1 MKKIVL
7 LLNLLFC
14 CCGYYSF
21 SGSSLPSHL
30 KTIAIP
36 VFEDK
41 TAEFGVR
48 ESISEAL
55 VTEFTKDNSLKIADP
70 RNADSILEGTIISI
84 RDQAGAY
91 DTDEVVKDIK
101 VVITIDV
108 KFSDVKK
115 RTAIWE
121 EKLSQ
126 WGTYDPDQPDGRT
139 DGINEAIEKL
149 VADILNKTIAGW

>member
-36 VFEDK
+36 VFDDK

-48 ESISEAL
+48 ESIAEAL
-55 VTEFTKDNSLKIADP
+55 VIEFTKDNSLKIADP
-70 RNADSILEGTIISI
+70 RNADCLLEGTISSI

-91 DTDEVVKDIK
+91 DTDEVVQDIK

-108 KFSDVKK
+108 KFNDVKK
-115 RTAIWE
+115 RKIIWE
-121 EKLSQ
+121 EKLIQ
-126 WGTYDPDQPDGRT
+126 WGTYNPDQPDGRT
-139 DGINEAIEKL
+139 EGINEAIEKL